1 MPDQPPFPSRRSAAS
16 NPGSLPAGPLCY
28 WLAGLFAVIGCGP
41 KLPGTVPVTGVI
53 VHKGR
58 PLAAATVVFVG
69 PPTESGRPAVAT
81 GTTDQAGRFTLVTQ
95 AGRTGVA
102 AGAVPGSHRVTVS
115 AFVPPKGMSE
125 AEFQRKVEA
134 HHAAQEQ
141 KGFGAGG
148 DLPQKVSLLAA
159 EFSDATKTRLTAEV
173 TATGTNEFSF
183 EVE

>member
-1 MPDQPPFPSRRSAAS
+1 MPTPRSPQLRPSGPFAGRWAFCLAATI
-16 NPGSLPAGPLCY
+16 AIVM
-28 WLAGLFAVIGCGP
+28 LAAGCGP
-41 KLPGTVPVTGVI
+41 KLPGTVPVTGLVL
-53 VHKGR
+53 HKGR
-58 PLAAATVVFVG
+58 PLAGATVVFVG

-81 GTTDQAGRFTLVTQ
+81 GSTDPAGRFTLVTQ

-102 AGAVPGSHRVTVS
+102 PGAVPGSHRVTVS

-148 DLPQKVSLLAA
+148 ELPQKVSLLAA
-159 EFSDATKTRLTAEV
+159 EFSDATKTRLSAEV
-173 TATGTNEFSF
+173 TVAGPNEFSF
-183 EVE
+183 DVE